1 MILNASYFVAHCQFK
16 THLSQTM
23 LVGKQEIVLQL
34 QIHLL
39 MSASGSRRVGVGV
52 RLASETAKIGRE
64 SLLG

>member
-1 MILNASYFVAHCQFK
+1 
-16 THLSQTM
+16 M